1 MTTGLVLIAAIL
13 VLGGVIATMGD
24 RIGMKVGKSRLS
36 LFGLRPRQTATLIT
50 ILTGIVIAS
59 STFGLLFAVDDQL
72 RTGVFELEDVQE
84 ERDTALSE
92 LKQAEQEAAKV
103 EQQRDQAT
111 AEQQAAQKRLRQI
124 NQSLKEAI
132 ALQSRTRQELGSTQ
146 TQLDQIA
153 TNYRQAQTRL
163 GSVSQQA
170 DRLRADIRK
179 LQGDRQRQLADR
191 DREIAERD
199 REITVRTRAIA
210 EKEAQLRDLETQ
222 RTALVQ
228 EVQTLEREFQ
238 GLRRGNVALLRNQ
251 PLTSG
256 VVRVVAPSAAPQ
268 AVDRLLREANRFA
281 VQRLQPGN
289 VNVDKQVIQI
299 TNSQVEQL
307 VNQIQAGEDYVVRIL
322 SAGNYIIGEPCVLA
336 GESCIQVYVAA
347 APNQIVFRSG
357 DVVASTAL
365 DPSSMT
371 DTGLV
376 ERINLLIANAQFRAR
391 QAGILGD
398 VLQIADGSTETVI
411 NFFQSV
417 KQYNQSVDVNAVASE
432 TAYTAGPV
440 RLELVAL
447 ENGRVVFSTASP
459 ADTPLLAP
467 VNQPSD

>member
-59 STFGLLFAVDDQL
+59 STFGVLFAVDDQL
-72 RTGVFELEDVQE
+72 RTGVFELEDVQA

-92 LKQAEQEAAKV
+92 LKQAEREAARV
-103 EQQRDQAT
+103 EGQRDRAT
-111 AEQQAAQKRLRQI
+111 AEQQAAQTRLRQI
-124 NQSLKEAI
+124 NQSLKQAI
-132 ALQSRTRQELGSTQ
+132 AQQNRTRQELDSTQ
-146 TQLDQIA
+146 TQLNQVA
-153 TNYRQAQTRL
+153 TNYRQAQTLL

-170 DRLRADIRK
+170 ERLRADIRK
-179 LQGDRQRQLADR
+179 LQGDRQQQLADR

-199 REITVRTRAIA
+199 QEIVVRTRAIA

-228 EVQTLEREFQ
+228 EVQTLEQEFQ

-256 VVRVVAPSAAPQ
+256 VVRVVAPTAAPQ

-289 VNVDKQVIQI
+289 TNVDKQVIQI
-299 TNSQVEQL
+299 TNTQVEQL

-347 APNQIVFRSG
+347 APNQIIFRPG
-357 DVVASTAL
+357 DVVASTSF
-365 DPSSMT
+365 DSGMT

-411 NFFQSV
+411 NFFQAV
-417 KQYNQSVDVNAVASE
+417 KEYNQPVDVNAVASE

-440 RLELVAL
+440 RLELLAL
-447 ENGRVVFSTASP
+447 ENGRVVFSTTSLGDNPSSNSP
-459 ADTPLLAP
+459 
-467 VNQPSD
+467 NQPPV

>member
-1 MTTGLVLIAAIL
+1 MTTGLVLIVAIL
-13 VLGGVIATMGD
+13 ILGGVIATMGD

-72 RTGVFELEDVQE
+72 RTGVFELKDIQA
-84 ERDTALSE
+84 ERDTARSE
-92 LKQAEQEAAKV
+92 LQQAERETSQV
-103 EQQRDQAT
+103 ERQRDRAT

-124 NQSLKEAI
+124 NRSLKDAI
-132 ALQSRTRQELGSTQ
+132 ALQSRTRRELGNTQ
-146 TQLDQIA
+146 TQLNQVA
-153 TNYRQAQTRL
+153 TNYQQAQQLL

-170 DRLRADIRK
+170 ERLRTDIRK
-179 LQGDRQRQLADR
+179 LQDDRQQQL
-191 DREIAERD
+191 AERD
-199 REITVRTRAIA
+199 REIAQRDQEITKRTQAIA

-256 VVRVVAPSAAPQ
+256 VIRVVAPTAAPQ

-281 VQRLQPGN
+281 VQRLQPGSN
-289 VNVDKQVIQI
+289 NVDKQVIQI
-299 TNSQVEQL
+299 TNTQVEQL
-307 VNQIQAGEDYVVRIL
+307 VNQIQAGEEYVVRIL

-347 APNQIVFRSG
+347 APNQIVFRPG
-357 DVVASTAL
+357 DVVASTSV
-365 DPSSMT
+365 DPSTMT
-371 DTGLV
+371 DAGLV

-398 VLQIADGSTETVI
+398 LLQIADGSTETVL
-411 NFFQSV
+411 NFFQSI
-417 KQYNQSVDVNAVASE
+417 KQHNKPVNVNAVASDI
-432 TAYTAGPV
+432 AYTAGPV
-440 RLELVAL
+440 RLDLVAI
-447 ENGRVVFSTASP
+447 EQGRVIFSTDTPSDLPP
-459 ADTPLLAP
+459 ADAIE
-467 VNQPSD
+467 QPDA